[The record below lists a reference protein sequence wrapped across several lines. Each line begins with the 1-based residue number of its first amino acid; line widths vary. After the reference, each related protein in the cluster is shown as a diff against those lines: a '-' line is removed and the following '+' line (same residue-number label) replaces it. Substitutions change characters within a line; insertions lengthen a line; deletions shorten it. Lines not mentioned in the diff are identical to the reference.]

1 LATYLLDFKTGEV
14 ALLPVFKS
22 SWRILETF
30 VVQLRKGSELASFK
44 KLSANSEAFGAKQ
57 LRTY

>member
-1 LATYLLDFKTGEV
+1 LLDFKIGEI

-22 SWRILETF
+22 SRCILETS
-30 VVQLRKGSELASFK
+30 VVQLKKGFELASFK
-44 KLSANSEAFGAKQ
+44 KFSANSQAFGAKQ